1 MWTISFDAHG
11 FGYTDEPEKI
21 VGVITAIFNAGL
33 AGEIRVERK
42 INLGDDEAV
51 DAFIADA
58 KSRQAAKSVPAMI
71 KTKTDAILSRLNE
84 K

>member
-1 MWTISFDAHG
+1 MWTINFDAQG
-11 FGYTDEPEKI
+11 FGYTDDPEKV
-21 VGVITAIFNAGL
+21 VGVITAIWNAGL
-33 AGEIRVERK
+33 ADEFKAEGK

-58 KSRQAAKSVPAMI
+58 KSQQAAKSVPAMI
-71 KTKTDAILSRLNE
+71 KTKTDAILARLNE